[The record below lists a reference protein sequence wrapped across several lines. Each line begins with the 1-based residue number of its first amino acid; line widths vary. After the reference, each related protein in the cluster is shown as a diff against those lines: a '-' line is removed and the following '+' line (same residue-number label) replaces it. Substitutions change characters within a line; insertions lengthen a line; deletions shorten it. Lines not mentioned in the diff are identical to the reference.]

1 MQIFNFVENI
11 KLYSENLFILIS
23 YVLVFNLINWIFLGS
38 ILNIFGIYPRKLLGS
53 PGIVAAPILHGN
65 FQHFVSNAIPFYWLS
80 LLMIAIA
87 GELDY
92 YVILC
97 IIGLISGLLIWLF
110 ARRAIHIG
118 ASALITGMYS
128 WLVCYTIYEPSL
140 LNGIILG
147 ILFLYFGFIVIG
159 ILPEESHVSWEG
171 HLLGLIAGMMTYY
184 YLYDLMN
191 YYEEILIGITEIKIW
206 MMRHMMF

>member
-1 MQIFNFVENI
+1 M
-11 KLYSENLFILIS
+11 
-23 YVLVFNLINWIFLGS
+23 
-38 ILNIFGIYPRKLLGS
+38 
-53 PGIVAAPILHGN
+53 
-65 FQHFVSNAIPFYWLS
+65 
-80 LLMIAIA
+80 
-87 GELDY
+87 
-92 YVILC
+92 LC

>member
-1 MQIFNFVENI
+1 MQIFNFIENI
-11 KLYSENLFILIS
+11 QLYSGNLFILIS

-65 FQHFVSNAIPFYWLS
+65 FQHFLSNAIPFYWLS
-80 LLMIAIA
+80 LLMIAVA
-87 GELDY
+87 GESDY

-97 IIGLISGLLIWLF
+97 IIGLMSGLFIWLF

-128 WLVCYTIYEPSL
+128 WLVCYTIYEPSF
-140 LNGIILG
+140 LNGVILG

-159 ILPEESHVSWEG
+159 ILPEEAHVSWEG
-171 HLLGLIAGMMTYY
+171 HLLGLIAGILTYY
-184 YLYDLMN
+184 YFYQVMN
-191 YYEEILIGITEIKIW
+191 YYEEILMSITEIQIW
-206 MMRHMMF
+206 LMVHNIF